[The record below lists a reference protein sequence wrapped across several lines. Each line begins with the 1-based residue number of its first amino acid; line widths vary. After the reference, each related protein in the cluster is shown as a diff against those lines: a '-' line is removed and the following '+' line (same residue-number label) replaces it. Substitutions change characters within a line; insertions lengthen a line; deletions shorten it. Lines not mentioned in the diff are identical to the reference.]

1 MMAAH
6 TDDRATVTMAQSNL
20 LPLNQEPKSLES
32 VQSGG
37 DRYAVEDVGFNVQFL
52 NHYSLQMLCRWKWKA
67 VNGNAL
73 VNASAGRNLPFIQ
86 TNPIDLS
93 FTKLLMWW

>member
-37 DRYAVEDVGFNVQFL
+37 DRYAVNRQIPFDKIVSKLVSNVL
-52 NHYSLQMLCRWKWKA
+52 LT
-67 VNGNAL
+67 
-73 VNASAGRNLPFIQ
+73 IQ
-86 TNPIDLS
+86 VFDIDYLACV
-93 FTKLLMWW
+93 

>member
-37 DRYAVEDVGFNVQFL
+37 DRYAVNCD
-52 NHYSLQMLCRWKWKA
+52 
-67 VNGNAL
+67 
-73 VNASAGRNLPFIQ
+73 
-86 TNPIDLS
+86 D
-93 FTKLLMWW
+93 